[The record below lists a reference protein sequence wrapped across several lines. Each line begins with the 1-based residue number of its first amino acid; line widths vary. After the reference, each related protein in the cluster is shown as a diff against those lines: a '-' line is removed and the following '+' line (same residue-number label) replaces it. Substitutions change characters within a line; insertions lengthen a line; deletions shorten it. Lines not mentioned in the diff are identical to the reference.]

1 MLHDAASRSSA
12 GLSAGMTL
20 LLAAAAGIS
29 VANLYLAQPLIGL
42 IGPSVGLHPGAY
54 GLVVTLTQLGY
65 AAGLLLLVPLGDFL
79 ENRRLMVTT
88 VALATLTLIATSL
101 AHSAVVFLIACFVI
115 GLTAVN
121 AQIVVPMAAHLALP
135 ERRGRQ
141 VGTVV
146 SGLLTG
152 ILLSRPLASFIESI
166 AGWRVVFLVATLI
179 TLCMGA
185 ALWFLLPDR
194 RPEARGHYVRVV
206 GSLWPILRQTPVLQR
221 RMAYQMGLF
230 FAFSVFWT
238 TIPLELTHHFGFRQD
253 AIAVF
258 SLVGAA
264 GALSA
269 PIAGRLADAGRSTI
283 GTLVAIALV
292 ACGLAITWLAA
303 SERGWLGIAIFVFST
318 ILLDGGLQANFA
330 FSQKALFDLAP
341 ELRSRMNA
349 MFIAAIFLAAAV
361 GSALAPL
368 AYAIDG
374 WPLVALIGT
383 VPPVGSLL
391 LFLFHHRGQWRRAAS
406 AEASRA

>member
-1 MLHDAASRSSA
+1 
-12 GLSAGMTL
+12 MTL

-29 VANLYLAQPLIGL
+29 VSNLYLAQPMIGL
-42 IGPSVGLHPGAY
+42 IGPAVGLKPGAY

-88 VALATLTLIATSL
+88 VIFATLTLIATSL
-101 AHSAVVFLIACFVI
+101 AHSATVFLIACSVI

-152 ILLSRPLASFIESI
+152 ILLSRPIASLIESV
-166 AGWRVVFLVATLI
+166 AGWRVVFMVATVV
-179 TLCMGA
+179 TLGMGL

-194 RPEARGHYVRVV
+194 RPASRGHYLHVL
-206 GSLWPILRQTPVLQR
+206 GSLWPMLRRTPVLQR
-221 RMAYQMGLF
+221 RIAYQMGLF

-238 TIPLELTHHFGFRQD
+238 TIPLELTRHFGFGQRE
-253 AIAVF
+253 IAVF

-264 GALSA
+264 GAFSA
-269 PIAGRLADAGRSTI
+269 PIAGRLADAGRSVI
-283 GTLVAIALV
+283 GTLAAIIMV
-292 ACGLAITWLAA
+292 SVGLALTWAA
-303 SERGWLGIAIFVFST
+303 SAERGWLGIGIFALST
-318 ILLDGGLQANFA
+318 ILLDGGVQANLA

-341 ELRSRMNA
+341 EHRSRMNA
-349 MFIAAIFLAAAV
+349 MFIAGAFLAAAA
-361 GSALAPL
+361 GSALATL
-368 AYAIDG
+368 AYATDG
-374 WPLVALIGT
+374 WPLVALLG
-383 VPPVGSLL
+383 VLPPCAALVFFLL
-391 LFLFHHRGQWRRAAS
+391 GHRGHWRKTAS
-406 AEASRA
+406 

>member
-1 MLHDAASRSSA
+1 MPHDTAPRSPA

-54 GLVVTLTQLGY
+54 GLVVTLTQIGY

-88 VALATLTLIATSL
+88 VVLATLTLVATSL
-101 AHSAVVFLIACFVI
+101 AHSATVFLIACFVI

-152 ILLSRPLASFIESI
+152 ILLSRPIASFIESI
-166 AGWRVVFLVATLI
+166 AGWRAVFLVATVV
-179 TLCMGA
+179 TLGMAA

-194 RPEARGHYVRVV
+194 RPHARGHYLRVI
-206 GSLWPILRQTPVLQR
+206 GSLWPLLRHTPVLRQ
-221 RMAYQMGLF
+221 RMAYQMGVF

-238 TIPLELTHHFGFRQD
+238 TIPLELTRHFGFGQREI
-253 AIAVF
+253 AIF

-269 PIAGRLADAGRSTI
+269 PIAGRLADAGRSVV
-283 GTLVAIALV
+283 GTLAAILMVAVGVAL
-292 ACGLAITWLAA
+292 TWGAA
-303 SERGWLGIAIFVFST
+303 SSRGWLG
-318 ILLDGGLQANFA
+318 
-330 FSQKALFDLAP
+330 
-341 ELRSRMNA
+341 
-349 MFIAAIFLAAAV
+349 
-361 GSALAPL
+361 
-368 AYAIDG
+368 
-374 WPLVALIGT
+374 
-383 VPPVGSLL
+383 
-391 LFLFHHRGQWRRAAS
+391 
-406 AEASRA
+406 

>member
-1 MLHDAASRSSA
+1 
-12 GLSAGMTL
+12 MTL

-29 VANLYLAQPLIGL
+29 VANLYLAQPMIGL
-42 IGPSVGLHPGAY
+42 IGPSVGLKPGAY

-88 VALATLTLIATSL
+88 VSLAAVTLIATSL
-101 AHSAVVFLIACFVI
+101 AHSATVFLAACFVI

-152 ILLSRPLASFIESI
+152 ILLSRPIASLIASV
-166 AGWRVVFLVATLI
+166 AGWRVVFMVATVI
-179 TLCMGA
+179 TLAMGV
-185 ALWFLLPDR
+185 ALWSRLPDR
-194 RPEARGHYVRVV
+194 RPDARSHYLNVL
-206 GSLWPILRQTPVLQR
+206 GSLWPMLRRTPVLQH

-238 TIPLELTHHFGFRQD
+238 TIPLELTRHFGFGQRE
-253 AIAVF
+253 IAVF

-283 GTLVAIALV
+283 GTLIAIIMVAA
-292 ACGLAITWLAA
+292 GLALTWAGAA
-303 SERGWLGIAIFVFST
+303 ERSWLGIGLFVIST
-318 ILLDGGLQANFA
+318 ILLDGGVQANLA

-341 ELRSRMNA
+341 EHRSRMNA
-349 MFIAAIFLAAAV
+349 MFIAGAFLAASI

-368 AYAIDG
+368 AYAVDG
-374 WPLVALIGT
+374 WPLVALLG
-383 VPPVGSLL
+383 VLPPCAALAAF
-391 LFLFHHRGQWRRAAS
+391 FLHHRGQWGKTAAAGRR
-406 AEASRA
+406 

>member
-1 MLHDAASRSSA
+1 
-12 GLSAGMTL
+12 MTL
-20 LLAAAAGIS
+20 LLAGAAGTS

-42 IGPSVGLHPGAY
+42 IGPSVGLAPGGY

-88 VALATLTLIATSL
+88 VALAALTLIATSL
-101 AHSAVVFLIACFVI
+101 AHSATVFLIACFVI

-121 AQIVVPMAAHLALP
+121 AQIVVPMAAHLALA
-135 ERRGRQ
+135 ENRGRQ

-152 ILLSRPLASFIESI
+152 ILFSRPIASLIESV
-166 AGWRVVFLVATLI
+166 AGWRTVFVVATVV
-179 TLCMGA
+179 TLGMGV
-185 ALWFLLPDR
+185 ALWTRLPDR
-194 RPEARGHYVRVV
+194 QPASRGHYLHVI
-206 GSLWPILRQTPVLQR
+206 GSLWPILRRTGVLRQ

-238 TIPLELTHHFGFRQD
+238 TIPLELTRHFGFGQRE
-253 AIAVF
+253 IAVF

-269 PIAGRLADAGRSTI
+269 PIAGRMADAGRSVV
-283 GTLVAIALV
+283 GTLVAIVMV
-292 ACGLAITWLAA
+292 AAGLALTWEGAA
-303 SERGWLGIAIFVFST
+303 ARGWLGIGVFVLST
-318 ILLDGGLQANFA
+318 MLLDGGVQANLA

-341 ELRSRMNA
+341 EHRSRMNA
-349 MFIAAIFLAAAV
+349 MFIAGAFLSASV

-368 AYAIDG
+368 AYAFAG
-374 WPLVALIGT
+374 WKLVALLG
-383 VPPVGSLL
+383 VLPPCAVLVIYL
-391 LFLFHHRGQWRRAAS
+391 ADHRGHWRDRAGPTTARRA
-406 AEASRA
+406 